1 MKKGALD
8 LPFTLMPLVPPLW
21 LYIYKKKK
29 KQQKINKLFL
39 DN

>member
-8 LPFTLMPLVPPLW
+8 LPFYFDATCTTFM
-21 LYIYKKKK
+21 IKKKK